1 MKKPRYLPGPYAAR
15 QLTLIDQ
22 SGDELDRAQFAH
34 ERAHRPRGDQSERA
48 GASRCFQPCQMMR
61 VMLNFTLGLPRCL
74 GLWAETKRR
83 SEKPWPKSER
93 PNGEHGTKVL
103 RLAKETAS
111 RRIR

>member
-48 GASRCFQPCQMMR
+48 GAS
-61 VMLNFTLGLPRCL
+61 
-74 GLWAETKRR
+74 
-83 SEKPWPKSER
+83 
-93 PNGEHGTKVL
+93 
-103 RLAKETAS
+103 
-111 RRIR
+111 